1 MTIDQTLDAAIIC
14 LGSAFPYVLNR
25 LYPHAV
31 RHDALPD
38 GDTPEE
44 IEYRA
49 AAHAIEHALDDDL
62 ADALDRF
69 FAADEELRLA
79 RGGVTHAQHTR

>member
-1 MTIDQTLDAAIIC
+1 MTLDDTLAAAMTT
-14 LGSAFPYVLNR
+14 LGSAFPYVMNR
-25 LYPHAV
+25 LYPDAA

-49 AAHAIEHALDDDL
+49 AAHAVEQALDDDL

-69 FAADEELRLA
+69 FTADEELRRHKEHA
-79 RGGVTHAQHTR
+79 RCD